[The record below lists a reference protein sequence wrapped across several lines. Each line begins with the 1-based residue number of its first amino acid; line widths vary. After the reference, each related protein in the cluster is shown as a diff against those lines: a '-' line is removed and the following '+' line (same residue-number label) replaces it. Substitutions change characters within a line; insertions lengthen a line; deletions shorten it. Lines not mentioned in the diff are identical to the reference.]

1 MAKRQ
6 VIRVVYQIE
15 DERGNV
21 VAESQVRGA
30 YVLDAKYDPSPTM
43 QLAAEMAE
51 AQASAYIDPIVQK
64 VAELEQVVA
73 RLEAATDKMHRA
85 LYGDGSKVAA

>member
-1 MAKRQ
+1 MAKKQ

-15 DERGNV
+15 DEQGNV

-30 YVLDAKYDPSPTM
+30 YMLDAKYDPSPTM
-43 QLAAEMAE
+43 QLAAGLVE
-51 AQASAYIDPIVQK
+51 AQASAYIDPVALR

-85 LYGDGSKVAA
+85 LYGDGGKVVA

>member
-1 MAKRQ
+1 MTKKQ

-15 DERGNV
+15 DGQGKV
-21 VAESQVRGA
+21 VAESQIRGA
-30 YVLDAKYDPSPTM
+30 YMLDAKYDASPTM
-43 QLAAEMAE
+43 QLAASLVE

-73 RLEAATDKMHRA
+73 RLEVATERMHRA
-85 LYGDGSKVAA
+85 LYGDGGKGVA